1 MGHNRLRPISGFPG
15 GAAIRFYPASLF
27 VGQRPRP
34 DRPGSPGPVPAVR
47 LARHR
52 IVLDDGLVVGV
63 SVAGRGLPLV
73 VAHGFAAEGLLY
85 TQTLSRLV
93 AQGFKVVAVDMA
105 GHGLTGLPAFPC
117 VDLRAYSEILGRT
130 IDRLGIR
137 RAVLLGHS
145 MGGRL
150 VADLAASRPE
160 LAIAVLPVNAALGRA
175 WDRQVTR
182 LWRSLPVAGPA
193 LLARL
198 AADTATTVAITDAA
212 QAGKLLS
219 LMLRTAA
226 GTIRPHK
233 LLAPAVALVMAND
246 SGPTLLGLARGG
258 VPVIVLHGDGDLAV
272 PLAAARD
279 VARRTGG
286 SLVTVRGGRH
296 CWLLRDPEALP
307 AIFAELMR
315 GPLGEARAAA
325 LTRLGLQPD
334 AAPADVERALLEP
347 DALARSLTPTLQ
359 VTGGVVGRRP
369 PSFVWTVESP

>member
-1 MGHNRLRPISGFPG
+1 M
-15 GAAIRFYPASLF
+15 
-27 VGQRPRP
+27 
-34 DRPGSPGPVPAVR
+34 R

-52 IVLDDGLVVGV
+52 VVLDDGLTVGV
-63 SVAGRGLPLV
+63 SVAGRGVPLV

-93 AQGFKVVAVDMA
+93 AQGFKVVAVDLA

-150 VADLAASRPE
+150 VADLAATRPE

-182 LWRSLPVAGPA
+182 LWRSFPVAGPS

-198 AADTATTVAITDAA
+198 AADTATTVTVTDAT

-219 LMLRTAA
+219 LMFRTAA

-233 LLAPAVALVMAND
+233 LLAPAMALVMAND
-246 SGPTLLGLARGG
+246 SGPTLTRLARAG
-258 VPVIVLHGDGDLAV
+258 VPVIVVHGDGDLAV
-272 PLAAARD
+272 PLAAAED

-286 SLVTVRGGRH
+286 HLVTVRGGRH

-307 AIFAELMR
+307 AIFADLLR
-315 GPLGEARAAA
+315 GPLGAARATA
-325 LTRLGLQPD
+325 LAQHGVRPD
-334 AAPADVERALLEP
+334 AGPGDVEQALLAP
-347 DALARSLTPTLQ
+347 DALVRSLTPQLPT
-359 VTGGVVGRRP
+359 TGGVVGRRP
-369 PSFVWTVESP
+369 PSFVWTVETP